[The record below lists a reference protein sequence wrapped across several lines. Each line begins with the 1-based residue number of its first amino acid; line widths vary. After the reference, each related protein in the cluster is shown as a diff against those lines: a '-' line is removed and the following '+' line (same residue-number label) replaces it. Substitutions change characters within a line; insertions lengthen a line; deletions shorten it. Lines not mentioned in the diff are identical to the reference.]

1 MHTDILRE
9 YMRSYNKP
17 GNMKSFPILVSI
29 LAIAFVSSC
38 ASYCYVSTDVA
49 DNLSVDRCVHI
60 ASDEGSS
67 VSFPFPVAGTWTVA
81 EIRQPFV
88 MDFYDASKT
97 MTHSASVHAE
107 KIENLHMG
115 EKGEFNPLLR
125 PVETLKKRFR
135 WFYTYYDYKAVFSGL
150 DELLPLSFEGYLT
163 DEQQVLF
170 FRGAGAPDS
179 WNGIEMYT
187 LLDDMNQSF
196 VRWYSDAVYEVM
208 CGIFRPYSTPGQ
220 YEVMCS
226 VRDDYMKMNGRET
239 VFAMKPDEFEDRLV
253 AVAPENGFG
262 MIYEANSV
270 AVDEAYERE
279 ARITSCFETVFMYTI
294 SLPGRYVD
302 GNALDFIEGNPVWKV
317 DAFRLMCGDL
327 TLEATS
333 RKMNVWILILTFV
346 VIAGVLQI
354 FAKTYSRR

>member
-1 MHTDILRE
+1 
-9 YMRSYNKP
+9 
-17 GNMKSFPILVSI
+17 MKSFPILVSI
-29 LAIAFVSSC
+29 LAIVFVNSC
-38 ASYCYVSTDVA
+38 ASYYYVSTDVA
-49 DNLSVDRCVHI
+49 DDLSVDRCARV

-67 VSFPFPVAGTWTVA
+67 VSFPFPVAGRWTVA
-81 EIRQPFV
+81 EIRQPIV
-88 MDFYDASKT
+88 MDFYDATKT

-107 KIENLHMG
+107 KIENLPMG
-115 EKGEFNPLLR
+115 GNGEFNPLLR
-125 PVETLKKRFR
+125 PVEALNKRFR

-150 DELLPLSFEGYLT
+150 DGLLPLSLDGYLT

-187 LLDDMNQSF
+187 LLDDMNRNF
-196 VRWYSDAVYEVM
+196 ARWYSDAVYEVM
-208 CGIFRPYSTPGQ
+208 CGIFRPYCTPGQ
-220 YEVMCS
+220 CEVMYL
-226 VRDDYMKMNGRET
+226 VRDDYMKKNGSEA

-253 AVAPENGFG
+253 AVAPESGFG
-262 MIYEANSV
+262 KIYEANSDD
-270 AVDEAYERE
+270 VDEAYERE
-279 ARITSCFETVFMYTI
+279 ARIASCFETVFMYSI

-302 GNALDFIEGNPVWKV
+302 GNALDFVEGNPVWKV

-346 VIAGVLQI
+346 VIAVVLQI

>member
-9 YMRSYNKP
+9 YMRSYNNP
-17 GNMKSFPILVSI
+17 DNMKSFPILVPI
-29 LAIAFVSSC
+29 LAIVFVSSC

-49 DNLSVDRCVHI
+49 DDLSVDRCARV

-67 VSFPFPVAGTWTVA
+67 VSFPFPVAGRWTVA
-81 EIRQPFV
+81 EIRQPIV
-88 MDFYDASKT
+88 MDFYDATKT

-107 KIENLHMG
+107 KIENLPMG
-115 EKGEFNPLLR
+115 GNGEFNPLLR
-125 PVETLKKRFR
+125 PVETLNKRFR

-150 DELLPLSFEGYLT
+150 DGLLPLSLDGYLT

-187 LLDDMNQSF
+187 LLDDMNRNF
-196 VRWYSDAVYEVM
+196 ARWYSDAVYEVM
-208 CGIFRPYSTPGQ
+208 CGIFRPYCTPGQ
-220 YEVMCS
+220 CEVMYL
-226 VRDDYMKMNGRET
+226 VRDDYMKKNGREA

-253 AVAPENGFG
+253 AVAPESGFG
-262 MIYEANSV
+262 KIYEANSDD
-270 AVDEAYERE
+270 VDEAYERE
-279 ARITSCFETVFMYTI
+279 ARIASCFETVFMYSI

-302 GNALDFIEGNPVWKV
+302 GNALDFVEGSPVWKV

-327 TLEATS
+327 TLEATF
-333 RKMNVWILILTFV
+333 RRMNVWILILTFV
-346 VIAGVLQI
+346 VIAVVLQI

>member
-1 MHTDILRE
+1 MDILKLKPAVKDYIWGGNRLTTEFDYVSFLDRQAEAWVLSCHKDGENIIENGEFEGRSLQEIIKEHPE
-9 YMRSYNKP
+9 YMGENGRNKED
-17 GNMKSFPILVSI
+17 FPILI
-29 LAIAFVSSC
+29 KLIDAK
-38 ASYCYVSTDVA
+38 
-49 DNLSVDRCVHI
+49 DNLSVQVHPDDKY
-60 ASDEGSS
+60 AREFENENGKTEAWYVLKCDEG
-67 VSFPFPVAGTWTVA
+67 
-81 EIRQPFV
+81 
-88 MDFYDASKT
+88 ASLIYGVNHD
-97 MTHSASVHAE
+97 MTKDEFASA
-107 KIENLHMG
+107 IENG
-115 EKGEFNPLLR
+115 
-125 PVETLKKRFR
+125 
-135 WFYTYYDYKAVFSGL
+135 
-150 DELLPLSFEGYLT
+150 
-163 DEQQVLF
+163 
-170 FRGAGAPDS
+170 
-179 WNGIEMYT
+179 T

-279 ARITSCFETVFMYTI
+279 ARITSCFETVFMYSI

-302 GNALDFIEGNPVWKV
+302 GNALDFVEGNPVWKV

-333 RKMNVWILILTFV
+333 RKMNVWILILTFA